1 MGEQFA
7 SGVELM
13 FIGMG
18 IVFVFLAM
26 LIVAVTMMS
35 WVINRFFPEPQGA
48 ANSLPSTT
56 LGKHDDQ
63 DTVAAISAAIHRY
76 RNDHSH

>member
-7 SGVELM
+7 NGVELM

-35 WVINRFFPEPQGA
+35 WVINRFFPDPQGETD
-48 ANSLPSTT
+48 SLPPTGP
-56 LGKHDDQ
+56 GKKDDQ

-76 RNDHSH
+76 RSNHSR